1 MDRTKQAIC
10 EAFSQLLEEKPISKI
25 SVREIAALV
34 GVAPKTIY
42 QELRRGSNGTLDKFG
57 RQAYNPDL
65 AQRRFQESLRRRGK
79 PLNRT
84 RAANE

>member
-1 MDRTKQAIC
+1 MSNKYLGPADR
-10 EAFSQLLEEKPISKI
+10 QLIAEKWAAYA
-25 SVREIAALV
+25 SVREIADLV

-65 AQRRFQESLRRRGK
+65 AQHRFQESLRRRGK
-79 PLNRT
+79 PLNRA
-84 RAANE
+84 RAASE